1 MASQSQKN
9 MANKVFAAVEHEI
22 DGKLVKSAIRISE
35 IIAVV
40 GDKIYTK
47 DSRFRDVK
55 NSQVVIETLL
65 NQVE

>member
-1 MASQSQKN
+1 
-9 MANKVFAAVEHEI
+9 MANKVFVAVEYGI
-22 DGKLVKSAIRISE
+22 DGKLVKSAVRISE

-47 DSRFRDVK
+47 DSRFCDVK